1 MDHPVSWIPVCKKLI
16 SMLWVCP
23 KVLEHHYADCSQQDL
38 GIYIKIFTGAKM
50 CRSAGK
56 WPVYHARRNEWRWVS
71 EGPYLYSRVLYSQTA
86 VCWFIALSG
95 VRCVK
100 VSLYLRSLRRQTAQ
114 DSLEEY
120 PGIAD
125 AINKYI
131 AAWHWWWR
139 SASERKHTTGRLASA
154 CCWVL
159 AFILPQVWLILA
171 NPYIPSD

>member
-1 MDHPVSWIPVCKKLI
+1 MENPVSTKFCLQEI
-16 SMLWVCP
+16 SWHILSMSRNTGAPPRPLLPASSRDV
-23 KVLEHHYADCSQQDL
+23 YQDL
-38 GIYIKIFTGAKM
+38 HRDKNVKKCRKVACVLCQEKRVKVRLWGSIF
-50 CRSAGK
+50 
-56 WPVYHARRNEWRWVS
+56 
-71 EGPYLYSRVLYSQTA
+71 VLYLQTA
-86 VCWFIALSG
+86 VCWFITLST
-95 VRCVK
+95 VHCVN
-100 VSLYLRSLRRQTAQ
+100 VSLCLWSLQRQTSQ